1 MRTNRLFL
9 WTFFFLVVC
18 SFAQAQ
24 GQPVDSLIRV
34 NAPFESINEEQ
45 IPGAIIYLRNAG
57 KQVYVQHRGIEMY
70 CDKAVLYKESNFIKA
85 IGNVKMNQGDT
96 ITMNSK
102 YAEYNGGNQLA
113 YASGNVNMRSPES
126 TLQTDTLWFNRKRQ
140 QAYYRSGGTVR
151 DTASTL
157 KSRVGTYFMKDKKY
171 QFLDNVVVTNP
182 EYVINSNHLNFYSDS
197 GHTYMY
203 GPSTITG
210 ETSKV
215 YCERGFYDTR
225 ADEGYFVKNSSIDY
239 NDRNVKGDSLYFN
252 RGRDFASAVNN
263 IKITDT
269 INNSVMKGDY
279 AEVYRAKDSVF
290 MTKRA
295 VAISVQDQDSVYIH
309 ADTLMITGKEDNR
322 LVRGFYDVRLFKSDL
337 SGKSD
342 SIASRQ
348 TTGLTKMIG
357 NPILWSG
364 KSQMTGDSI
373 FLQSNVKTEKLDSL
387 RVFYNA
393 FIVDQDTLGGFN
405 QIKGKELTG
414 FFKENT
420 LDVVNINKNVENLVY
435 VRNDSQ
441 ELIGIDKRTSGRMVL
456 EFEEGE
462 INITTYYDDI
472 RGTTFPPE
480 ELPINAR
487 TLRGLNWRG
496 EEQLFSV
503 NDIFK
508 GKPIPE
514 QIKIQ
519 GLPLPKIEEE
529 FFRKEDLENLNE
541 NSALKKEDLENRTKD
556 QIKNIEGTGEN

>member
-1 MRTNRLFL
+1 MSQLRIYIALI
-9 WTFFFLVVC
+9 FFTGMCVV
-18 SFAQAQ
+18 STAQQ
-24 GQPVDSLIRV
+24 QPVDSLIRV
-34 NAPFESINEEQ
+34 DSPFETINEEQ
-45 IPGAIIYLRNAG
+45 FPGAIIYLRNAG
-57 KQVYVQHRGIEMY
+57 KQVFVQHRGIKML

-102 YAEYNGGNQLA
+102 YAEYNGKNQLA
-113 YASGNVNMRSPES
+113 FASGDVNMRSPES
-126 TLQTDTLWFNRKRQ
+126 TLQTDTLWFNRQRQ

-171 QFLDNVVVTNP
+171 QFLDKVVVTNP
-182 EYVINSNHLNFYSDS
+182 EYVINSNHLNFYSDT
-197 GHTYMY
+197 GYVYMY

-210 ETSKV
+210 EASKV

-239 NDRNVKGDSLYFN
+239 NDRNVVGDSLYFN
-252 RGRDFASAVNN
+252 RGRNFASGVNN
-263 IKITDT
+263 IVITDT
-269 INNSVMKGDY
+269 INNSVIKGDY
-279 AEVYRAKDSVF
+279 AEVYRDKDSVF

-309 ADTLMITGKEDNR
+309 ADTLMITGKEDDR

-342 SIASRQ
+342 SIVSKQ

-373 FLQSNVKTEKLDSL
+373 FIQSNVETEKLDSL

-393 FIVDQDTLGGFN
+393 FIADKDSIGYN

-414 FFKENT
+414 FFKDNQ
-420 LDVVNINKNVENLVY
+420 LSIVNIDKNVEHLLF
-435 VRNDSQ
+435 VRNDNQ
-441 ELIGIDKRTSGRMVL
+441 QLIGIDKRTSGRMVL
-456 EFEEGE
+456 EFEDGE
-462 INITTYYDDI
+462 VVVDTYYNEAKGI
-472 RGTTFPPE
+472 TFPPD
-480 ELPINAR
+480 ELPTNAR
-487 TLRGLNWRG
+487 TLRGLDWRG
-496 EEQLFSV
+496 DEQPLSYDDLFKDQPV
-503 NDIFK
+503 PK
-508 GKPIPE
+508 

-519 GLPLPKIEEE
+519 GLPLPVIEES
-529 FFRKEDLENLNE
+529 FFRKEDAENLNE
-541 NSALKKEDLENRTKD
+541 NSALKKEDLKNREEDELEN
-556 QIKNIEGTGEN
+556 IKGTGDH